1 MGCNISSIHA
11 LQPQLLLLEKDYINK
26 FIEREKKFWVIL
38 GGGFHPLL
46 LYLASNIKALF
57 DASSNSQCLHPT
69 CVTPRTFA
77 INVINIELTHATEG
91 LRKV

>member
-26 FIEREKKFWVIL
+26 FIEREKKFYYL
-38 GGGFHPLL
+38 GFFFHALL

-69 CVTPRTFA
+69 CVTPRTVA
-77 INVINIELTHATEG
+77 INVINIE
-91 LRKV
+91 